1 MNQLSTETENIE
13 EIPESTSKKRK
24 ISSSRIEKNSKE
36 DRVQRMIQHISKE
49 LDSNHIVDYISL
61 PVYLETIEIDVKIQK
76 INFKSYKVFVLILN
90 FPWIL
95 QQRRLG
101 NQNNAGN
108 IVIKEEKIQCR
119 VHDSIESAVRDT
131 TVLIENLNSDNSFF
145 KSEIYPFFLDSN
157 GNITECQNCTEF
169 TAHTRCDI
177 CRSGFCVFCLSKYI
191 KKMYRDESRYFDVR
205 KICQCHQ
212 KSNFHVDSYECISQE
227 YNNVKEWE
235 TFNTGREFNFF
246 DSEGD
251 IEEFDFT
258 L

>member
-1 MNQLSTETENIE
+1 MNQLSTETENTQE
-13 EIPESTSKKRK
+13 SPESTSKKRK
-24 ISSSRIEKNSKE
+24 TSSSRIEKNSKE
-36 DRVQRMIQHISKE
+36 DRVQRMIQHKSKQ
-49 LDSNHIVDYISL
+49 LDSNHIVDYISV
-61 PVYLETIEIDVKIQK
+61 PIYLETIEIGIKIQK
-76 INFKSYKVFVLILN
+76 INSKFYKVFVLILN
-90 FPWIL
+90 FPEIL
-95 QQRRLG
+95 QQRRQS

-108 IVIKEEKIQCR
+108 IVIKEKKIKYR

-145 KSEIYPFFLDSN
+145 KSEIYPFFLESN

-191 KKMYRDESRYFDVR
+191 KKINRDESRYFDVR

-212 KSNFHVDSYECISQE
+212 KSNFHVDDYEYISQE

-235 TFNTGREFNFF
+235 TFNAGRGFNFF
-246 DSEGD
+246 DSEED
-251 IEEFDFT
+251 VEEFDFT